1 MDSNQQPSP
10 LTNSPEV
17 EVADFHGSAKSEMQI
32 GGCQDA
38 SDLVQ
43 QLGGGLKYFS
53 CSSLFGEDFLF
64 DSYFSNGL
72 KPPARQ

>member
-17 EVADFHGSAKSEMQI
+17 DVADFHGSAKSEMQI

-43 QLGGGLKYFS
+43 QLGGGNSNIFHVHPYLGKI
-53 CSSLFGEDFLF
+53 
-64 DSYFSNGL
+64 SYLTNIFQMG
-72 KPPARQ
+72 